1 MALTEKQERFCNF
14 YIEKGGASEAY
25 RLAYDADG
33 MNDKAV
39 SVEAARLLAN
49 PSIALAIEELRKP
62 VRERAQITLEAHL
75 DDLKRLRN
83 MAVSDKKYSA
93 AISAEISRG
102 KASGLYVDKVEH
114 SGIDIPSIVINRPN
128 GD

>member
-14 YIEKGGASEAY
+14 YIEKGSPSEAY

-33 MNDKAV
+33 MSDSSVA
-39 SVEAARLLAN
+39 VEASRLLADPN
-49 PSIALAIEELRKP
+49 IALKIEDIRKP
-62 VRERAQITLEAHL
+62 VREKAQITLEAHL
-75 DDLKRLRN
+75 DDLKRLRD
-83 MAVSDKKYSA
+83 ASEQDGKFSA

-114 SGIDIPSIVINRPN
+114 SGVDIPSIVINRPN